1 MREFAGTYAVVE
13 RLDQAQEVLFI
24 LTEAVQPDHQWV
36 VFGFVVT
43 GGEVDVEV
51 AFFAQSGG
59 IQPPVDAMVV
69 GVVQDLPGQLAIES
83 FDFIARQQ
91 SQGTNAAELG
101 FSEPLNTQK

>member
-1 MREFAGTYAVVE
+1 
-13 RLDQAQEVLFI
+13 
-24 LTEAVQPDHQWV
+24 
-36 VFGFVVT
+36 
-43 GGEVDVEV
+43 
-51 AFFAQSGG
+51 
-59 IQPPVDAMVV
+59 MVV